1 MMEMA
6 REWVRQILWKR
17 MTTFNNKLIPFKAS
31 LYHDLPGKNQCK
43 FYSSEQEGLPSNP
56 FFKKYENKIAAL
68 QKSSPEE
75 FSHLLQKLKP
85 KQSASPVKKLS
96 ALSKE
101 GTTHVNEETVD
112 SQTLRISKPR
122 DLNEILKLN
131 LLENKTPEEIS
142 QIWMQYHKSKNGLFA
157 VIPANTYKKIYEN
170 AKLFPT
176 FIYLVPRKEGYE
188 LFVGQFL
195 HNECHFTQLIK
206 FQSYKENAPPCLTI
220 IHYPELQDK
229 KGIVLMNGQ
238 QDEEVLK
245 IEEAQCLAH
254 QFQLYYGQE
263 HGERHELLKTFNKDP
278 HKFSHMDVIKE
289 FKKCF
294 G

>member
-6 REWVRQILWKR
+6 REWIRQILWKR
-17 MTTFNNKLIPFKAS
+17 MMTFSNRPILFRSS
-31 LYHDLPGKNQCK
+31 LYHVFGGSKNQSRL
-43 FYSSEQEGLPSNP
+43 YSSDQEGLQSNP
-56 FFKKYENKIAAL
+56 FFKKYEDKIAAL

-75 FSHLLQKLKP
+75 FSRLLQNVKEN
-85 KQSASPVKKLS
+85 QNANPVKKLS
-96 ALSKE
+96 VSLKDA
-101 GTTHVNEETVD
+101 TTIANEET
-112 SQTLRISKPR
+112 LGISKTR
-122 DLNEILKLN
+122 DLNKILKVN
-131 LLENKTPEEIS
+131 LLDDKTPEEIS
-142 QIWMQYHKSKNGLFA
+142 QIWMQYHESKSGLFA

-188 LFVGQFL
+188 LFVGQFVQ
-195 HNECHFTQLIK
+195 NECHFTQLIK

-220 IHYPELQDK
+220 IHYPELQDTK
-229 KGIVLMNGQ
+229 DIVLMSGQ
-238 QDEEVLK
+238 HDEEVLK
-245 IEEAQCLAH
+245 IEEAQCLVH

-263 HGERHELLKTFNKDP
+263 HGERHEILKTFNKDP
-278 HKFSHMDVIKE
+278 NKFSHMDVIKE